1 MKSFEVREITDGDQ
15 DWMRR
20 FIAKHWGAEFVV
32 AHGAVYY
39 PHALPG
45 FVALQ
50 DGEVAGLVTYT
61 MDGESC
67 EIVSLDSLRPGQGI
81 GTALVEAVKTAARR
95 AGCRRLW
102 LITTNDNLNA
112 LGFYQKR
119 GFRIA
124 AIHRNA
130 VEEARKLKPI
140 PRIGESGIPIM
151 DEIEM
156 EVNYVLYP
164 SNSIS
169 K

>member
-1 MKSFEVREITDGDQ
+1 MKSFELREITAGDQ
-15 DWMRR
+15 DWVRR
-20 FIAKHWGAEFVV
+20 FIAVQWGAEYVV
-32 AHGAVYY
+32 AHEAVYY

-50 DGEVAGLVTYT
+50 DGEVAGLVTYRI
-61 MDGESC
+61 DGASC

-81 GTALVEAVKTAARR
+81 GTELVEAVKAAARR
-95 AGCRRLW
+95 AGCRRVW

-124 AIHRNA
+124 AVNRNA

-140 PRIGESGIPIM
+140 PRLGENGIPIM
-151 DEIEM
+151 DEIVM
-156 EVNYVLYP
+156 ELELTY
-164 SNSIS
+164 IT
-169 K
+169 